1 MANTKLEQMISI
13 AIQEAADSWRVAQA
27 STTQVHEW
35 KTRSEAESANYGFS
49 FSAFCQ
55 NKRGNWVIA

>member
-1 MANTKLEQMISI
+1 MTNAKLDQMISI
-13 AIQEAADSWRVAQA
+13 AIQEAADSWKVAQS

-35 KTRSEAESANYGFS
+35 ISKRAAQEANPGFS
-49 FSAFCQ
+49 FTAFCE